1 MGLLR
6 AERRIGEMMRVQKET
21 VGFNPGR
28 RPTEKTGIS
37 ENPVMEAPSS
47 PPTLKDAG
55 IDKNLA
61 ERARKLERV
70 TDDEEFEKIVTI
82 GRDEI
87 E

>member
-1 MGLLR
+1 
-6 AERRIGEMMRVQKET
+6 
-21 VGFNPGR
+21 
-28 RPTEKTGIS
+28 
-37 ENPVMEAPSS
+37 MEAPSS